1 MEGNFERDFR
11 NSTTNTSTAI
21 LGSYDKTNFRILQ
34 ENQTVQTNQSVSFQ
48 SSENFNAQPKHKV
61 SSQDDLNKIFI
72 GSLNYITSE
81 ESFMSY
87 FSRFGQLKDTV
98 IIRDPITKKSKGFGF
113 VQYTNSSMVDEVMK
127 NRPHTIDKRQLDVH
141 RSMPRSQVKQ
151 SEHYKQANTLF
162 ISGIEHL
169 VSSSQLVESDLRA
182 FFEKYGRVVN
192 VFIPR
197 NKQTTKPKNY
207 GFVTFDDYDSVDKIV
222 IQNDWISINGCGLR
236 VQKALGESEENKYKR
251 TNFTNLIETNNTN
264 QVSYNQTGKN
274 VIYGQY
280 NLVQSQPDYGYSPVV
295 NYDNSI
301 AQGLANIGPAR
312 NNRINS
318 NRYQTPY
325 SRRTNNIR
333 A

>member
-1 MEGNFERDFR
+1 MKGNFKRDFR
-11 NSTTNTSTAI
+11 NSTTNTTTAI
-21 LGSYDKTNFRILQ
+21 LGSYDKSNFRILQ
-34 ENQTVQTNQSVSFQ
+34 ENQTIQTNQ
-48 SSENFNAQPKHKV
+48 SSENFNAQLKQKV
-61 SSQDDLNKIFI
+61 SSQDNLNKVFI

-81 ESFMSY
+81 DSFKSY
-87 FSRFGQLKDTV
+87 FSRFGQLKDIV

-113 VQYTNSSMVDEVMK
+113 VQYTSASMVDEVMR

-162 ISGIEHL
+162 ISGVEHL

-222 IQNDWISINGCGLR
+222 IQNDWISINGCDLR
-236 VQKALGESEENKYKR
+236 VQKALGESEENKKNKKK
-251 TNFTNLIETNNTN
+251 NFSNLIQTNNTK
-264 QVSYNQTGKN
+264 QVSHNQTGTN

-280 NLVQSQPDYGYSPVV
+280 NLVQSQPGYGYSPVV
-295 NYDNSI
+295 NYDYSI
-301 AQGLANIGPAR
+301 AQGPANIGPAR

>member
-1 MEGNFERDFR
+1 MKGNFKRDFR
-11 NSTTNTSTAI
+11 NSTTNTTTAI
-21 LGSYDKTNFRILQ
+21 LGSYDKSNFRILQ
-34 ENQTVQTNQSVSFQ
+34 ENQTIQTNQ
-48 SSENFNAQPKHKV
+48 SSENFNAQLKQKV
-61 SSQDDLNKIFI
+61 SSQDNLNKVFI

-81 ESFMSY
+81 DSFKSY
-87 FSRFGQLKDTV
+87 FSRFGQLKDIV

-113 VQYTNSSMVDEVMK
+113 VQYTSASMVDEVMR

-162 ISGIEHL
+162 ISGVEHL

-222 IQNDWISINGCGLR
+222 IQNDWISINGCDLR
-236 VQKALGESEENKYKR
+236 VQKALGESEENKKNKKK
-251 TNFTNLIETNNTN
+251 NFSNLIQTNNTK
-264 QVSYNQTGKN
+264 QVSHNQTGTN

-280 NLVQSQPDYGYSPVV
+280 NLVQSQPGYGYSPVV
-295 NYDNSI
+295 NYDYSI
-301 AQGLANIGPAR
+301 AQGPANIGPAR

-318 NRYQTPY
+318 NRYPTPY